1 MFGTRTY
8 QPARRGSFPLHGS
21 AILQSRINFNP
32 MQLSIKHIVQFFDAQ
47 DIERQQFIQD
57 EIEIAILQQQALLN
71 HEIQSDETD
80 STFFQFA

>member
-1 MFGTRTY
+1 
-8 QPARRGSFPLHGS
+8 
-21 AILQSRINFNP
+21 

-47 DIERQQFIQD
+47 DIERQQFIHD
-57 EIEIAILQQQALLN
+57 EIEIAILKAQALLN

>member
-1 MFGTRTY
+1 
-8 QPARRGSFPLHGS
+8 
-21 AILQSRINFNP
+21 